1 MSALPSLPSGRK
13 KHAPAKRGA
22 LVQKD
27 ASVALKQALCLI
39 VLGLSSIAGVSPLN
53 HNLPDISV
61 RCEKQTE

>member
-27 ASVALKQALCLI
+27 ASVALNL
-39 VLGLSSIAGVSPLN
+39 
-53 HNLPDISV
+53 NLPDISV